1 MPEYFGQ
8 TQPRPRPSS
17 GSRHTS
23 QSYSFHS
30 RCEQAH
36 LLDHHLEDLVEP
48 AVAKLRKDIDIWGQT
63 HTVSTQTHLL
73 FRYLYLLTKTR
84 GYKTIVKFMSHNVDD
99 LEPVF
104 EFLCSLDPSDSRTW
118 ESRYVCF
125 IWLSLICMIPF
136 DLKRVDS
143 GAGQKSQE
151 SLIVKML
158 TLCKSY
164 LQITGKERDGASL
177 LVARLLSRRDL
188 CDEHLIPFIQ
198 WCEQRLGSEI
208 DVFET
213 AGILSSLCDTYQLS
227 PREVL
232 WPTLDDHIIPILNLP
247 FFATF
252 ADNAL
257 IRKLRTKLTQRVGLC
272 YLKPKIATWRYQ
284 RGNRSLRQNLETTDI
299 SGSSQTHTNRVKSK
313 TVGEEEEEEEEEEDI
328 SENLEVIFD
337 ILLTGLRDKD
347 TIVRWSAAKGI
358 GRITQRLPRELAE
371 DVIGSIL
378 ELFEENTYTDP
389 KTQKIDMTA
398 VSENTWHG
406 ASLAV
411 AELARRGLLLPGRL
425 TETVPWIVHG
435 LKFDLKRGSHSIGS
449 HVRDAACY
457 VCWSFARA
465 YAPSILEP
473 FVEKIAQ
480 NLVVVSVFDREI
492 NIRRASSAAFQEN
505 VGRQGIFPRGIDIIQ
520 TADYFSVGNR
530 SNSFLSVAIEIAK
543 FDEYRYHLI
552 DHLVNIT
559 AKHWDKAMRVLAS
572 KALFELTALDPIYMI
587 NTAIPTLI
595 PFTVSKD
602 LQISH
607 GAMLAL
613 AEICLALGECRQ
625 KDAKLEEYWQSKSE
639 MIKSIANIVPLL
651 PPRSL
656 TTFGSEHIREAA
668 CHLIECLSYA
678 KFPSFPDTKILESW
692 KSMVLSS
699 LRRKEENVQE
709 YAVAAFGAMLG
720 QYGITQQD
728 MDMFLESILVDS
740 VMYARR
746 GFALALG
753 TIKYDTEQRLVWL
766 HVVIEKLCFAT
777 RKQKDE
783 QYANDAAAK
792 RNAVIGLTNILKGLG
807 DRLKEVISLEE
818 FKLILFTL
826 ETCLTDYSIDQRG
839 DVGSWVRVAS
849 MECLHY
855 LIPRVAG
862 LDTPGSKYLTKDDTG
877 RVISALLK
885 QGVERIDRVR
895 ASAGVVVNDFIDPVS
910 PTSPQMA
917 MEIPGRDVLQKH
929 ITRDLSWASAS
940 TLYPVMVHIL
950 ALPMYRFE
958 LLTGLISSAGGLT
971 ESLVRHSSACLIE
984 YMNSLPVGQ
993 TQVKTTAT
1001 VKTNVQPQNQNQ
1013 NQNQDQDHGQSATIG
1028 TSEATLQDISMTL
1041 LAIFAKNEKYDRITL
1056 PLLDVIGLLYESGTL
1071 SKLEDETIHSK
1082 ILSYTRR
1089 ETFRCKNIKKLLSA
1103 IKVYVGLILLQN
1115 TAVKTK
1121 ALQQMLSYLVHAFP
1135 RIRVEV
1141 ADQLYT
1147 YISLLDEDE
1156 LTVELQEAEEIITTT
1171 DWSGPVTEIK
1181 PVRDELYTLFDI
1193 PKPVLKASA

>member
-1 MPEYFGQ
+1 MEDAEQGDQEYIYQ
-8 TQPRPRPSS
+8 TRAYFDHLDQVIECLNVLVKSDQDEDAHKKAFLCVRDVLDLYQEQP
-17 GSRHTS
+17 
-23 QSYSFHS
+23 
-30 RCEQAH
+30 H
-36 LLDHHLEDLVEP
+36 LLDHHLESLVEP
-48 AVAKLRKDIDIWGQT
+48 AVAKLRVDIDFWGQT
-63 HTVSTQTHLL
+63 HTPVSVQTHLL
-73 FRYLYLLTKTR
+73 FKYIYLLTKTR

-104 EFLCSLDPSDSRTW
+104 EFLSSLDSKDNGSW
-118 ESRYVCF
+118 ETRYVCF
-125 IWLSLICMIPF
+125 VWLSLICMIPF

-143 GAGQKSQE
+143 GAGQKSQD

-158 TLCKSY
+158 VICKGY
-164 LQITGKERDGASL
+164 LKVTGKERDGASL
-177 LVARLLSRRDL
+177 LIARLLSRRDL

-198 WCEQRLGSEI
+198 WCEQRLGSNI

-213 AGILSSLCDTYQLS
+213 TGILSSLCDTYQLS

-232 WPTLDDHIIPILNLP
+232 WPTLDDHIIPILSLP
-247 FFATF
+247 FFTTY
-252 ADNAL
+252 ADNSL
-257 IRKLRTKLTQRVGLC
+257 IRKMRTKLTQRVGLC
-272 YLKPKIATWRYQ
+272 YLKPKIAAWRYQ
-284 RGNRSLRQNLETTDI
+284 RGNRSLRQNLEA
-299 SGSSQTHTNRVKSK
+299 SESKGPQTNAAHSHAKEDEIED
-313 TVGEEEEEEEEEEDI
+313 EEEI
-328 SENLEVIFD
+328 SENLEIIFD

-378 ELFEENTYTDP
+378 ELFEENTYIDP

-411 AELARRGLLLPGRL
+411 AELARRGLLLPERL
-425 TETVPWIVHG
+425 KETVPWIG

-465 YAPSILEP
+465 YAPAILEP
-473 FVEKIAQ
+473 FVENIAQ
-480 NLVVVSVFDREI
+480 SLVVVSVFDREI

-530 SNSFLSVAIEIAK
+530 TNAFLSVAISIAK
-543 FDEYRYHLI
+543 FDDYRYHLI

-572 KALFELTALDPIYMI
+572 KALYELTALDPMYMI
-587 NTAIPTLI
+587 DKAIPTLI
-595 PFTVSKD
+595 PFCIVSD

-607 GAMLAL
+607 GAMLSL
-613 AEICLALGECRQ
+613 AEICLALGECRK
-625 KDAKLEEYWQSKSE
+625 KDAKIEEYWQTKKE
-639 MIKSIANIVPLL
+639 MLKSIGTIVPLL

-668 CHLIECLSYA
+668 CHLIECLSLA
-678 KFPSFPDTKILESW
+678 DFPPLPNTLVSW
-692 KSMVLSS
+692 KSMILSS
-699 LRRKEENVQE
+699 LKRKEENVQE
-709 YAVAAFGAMLG
+709 YAVAGFGAMFQ
-720 QYGITQQD
+720 QYGITQKD
-728 MDMFLESILVDS
+728 IDMFLESILITS
-740 VMYARR
+740 VIHARR

-753 TIKYDTEQRLVWL
+753 TIEYNTDQRLVWL
-766 HVVIEKLCFAT
+766 HTVIEQLCLAT
-777 RKQKDE
+777 RKQRDE
-783 QYANDAAAK
+783 QYANDAASK

-807 DRLKEVISLEE
+807 DQLKKLISLEE

-855 LIPRVAG
+855 LIPCVAG
-862 LDTPGSKYLTKDDTG
+862 LDTADSKYLSKDDIG

-895 ASAGVVVNDFIDPVS
+895 ASAGAVVNDFIDPVS
-910 PTSPQMA
+910 KDSPQST
-917 MEIPGRDVLQKH
+917 MEIPGRQVLQKH

-940 TLYPVMVHIL
+940 TLYPIMVHIL
-950 ALPMYRFE
+950 SLPMYRFE

-984 YMNSLPVGQ
+984 YMNSLPIEKDGQ
-993 TQVKTTAT
+993 
-1001 VKTNVQPQNQNQ
+1001 N
-1013 NQNQDQDHGQSATIG
+1013 DG
-1028 TSEATLQDISMTL
+1028 ATLQDISMTL
-1041 LAIFAKNEKYDRITL
+1041 LAIFAKNEKYDRITI

-1071 SKLEDETIHSK
+1071 PKLADETIHSK
-1082 ILSYTRR
+1082 ILAYTRR
-1089 ETFRCKNIKKLLSA
+1089 ETFRCKNIKKLVSA
-1103 IKVYVGLILLQN
+1103 IKVYLGLVLLQN
-1115 TAVKTK
+1115 TVVKTK
-1121 ALQQMLSYLVHAFP
+1121 ALQQLLSYLVHAFP
-1135 RIRVEV
+1135 RIRTEA

-1147 YISLLDEDE
+1147 FISLLDPDE
-1156 LTVELQEAEEIITTT
+1156 ITDGIQEAEEIITTT

-1181 PVRDELYTLFDI
+1181 PVRDGLYGLFDI
-1193 PKPVLKASA
+1193 PKPVIKTT